1 MVLCSKT
8 LRENTKVELNLL
20 SMPQTGMQTLKIAQE
35 ELPDCYITTR
45 KSPNLHI
52 VQRTISGGEE
62 ALLKANRMSLLCC
75 PFVAALQMSGSRELT
90 ILKILLRDPVP

>member
-20 SMPQTGMQTLKIAQE
+20 SMPQTGLPTLKIAQE
-35 ELPDCYITTR
+35 ELPDSYITTR
-45 KSPNLHI
+45 KSPNLNI

-62 ALLKANRMSLLCC
+62 ALLKASRMNLLCC
-75 PFVAALQMSGSRELT
+75 PLVVALQMPCPRELT
-90 ILKILLRDPVP
+90 LL